1 MSSVSVAATALATK
15 LEITAPATAHIGEA
29 IDISVRAIDINNAT
43 VTSYSGSVIFN
54 TDNIWDTIPAPWKT
68 ISFTPNDNGE
78 KKFPKGITFKKTGKQ
93 KIFVYD
99 VRDEI
104 QGTTIVEVLSV
115 NSQSTVPKLETGTT
129 STLGSIT
136 SSPNSSLSLT
146 EIIKIKDP
154 LEQCLAYVKLKKID
168 GIDCKIKAKA
178 IETTSTQKKDG
189 KILNQSGST
198 QTGGILPP
206 KTPRPPIA
214 TPTKGT
220 STQAKESEIQSLV
233 GAIEKLSPADRL
245 ALTKIIQ
252 EFLKS
257 KNKKTPIKTIV
268 VEKKIATKNT
278 QTQQQDKIKDETDMQ
293 STVNS
298 QTNISGTIAN

>member
-1 MSSVSVAATALATK
+1 MAL
-15 LEITAPATAHIGEA
+15 
-29 IDISVRAIDINNAT
+29 S
-43 VTSYSGSVIFN
+43 
-54 TDNIWDTIPAPWKT
+54 
-68 ISFTPNDNGE
+68 
-78 KKFPKGITFKKTGKQ
+78 
-93 KIFVYD
+93 
-99 VRDEI
+99 
-104 QGTTIVEVLSV
+104 
-115 NSQSTVPKLETGTT
+115 
-129 STLGSIT
+129 
-136 SSPNSSLSLT
+136 
-146 EIIKIKDP
+146 EIIKIKNP
-154 LEQCLAYVKLKKID
+154 LEQCLAYVKLKKIT

-178 IETTSTQKKDG
+178 IETANIQKKEG

-220 STQAKESEIQSLV
+220 STQVKESEIQSLV

-257 KNKKTPIKTIV
+257 KNKNTPIKTIV

-278 QTQQQDKIKDETDMQ
+278 QAQQQDKIKNETDTQ

-298 QTNISGTIAN
+298 QTNVSGTIAN